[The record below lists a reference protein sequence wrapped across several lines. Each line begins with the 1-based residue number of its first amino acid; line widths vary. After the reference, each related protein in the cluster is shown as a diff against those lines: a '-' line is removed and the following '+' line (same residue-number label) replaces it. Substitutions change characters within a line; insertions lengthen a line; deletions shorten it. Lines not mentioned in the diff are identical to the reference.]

1 MTPNYTTSQDYM
13 AALKQKAKVI
23 DTLRKSRRSIL
34 MISAKI
40 SDYWNDSHCEDSQ
53 MQVVQEIE
61 ELIEELNNEN
71 S

>member
-1 MTPNYTTSQDYM
+1 MTPNYTTSQDYT

-23 DTLRKSRRSIL
+23 DILRKSRRSIL
-34 MISAKI
+34 MISSKL
-40 SDYWNDSHCEDSQ
+40 SDYWNDSRCENPQ
-53 MQVVQEIE
+53 MQMVQEIE